1 MKCESYVST
10 PNTGQCANADKW
22 CCPQQPNCNILRL
35 FQVGVTGI
43 GTILGIY
50 GKSVQEV
57 LTKALERFKLGP
69 EGVVSIYP
77 PNEREKVYHFNNVG
91 VPVGF
96 CFGGYY
102 PLPIAELSHAMA
114 MAPWAPQGGHEPVTI
129 RINGSLVKAALRDG
143 NSVAVEGKCYCHF
156 LDFFRDVLDGEKWEL
171 VD

>member
-1 MKCESYVST
+1 MDIRSGRECIGNKAEHRLKNGGAKGERKMKCESYVST

-114 MAPWAPQGGHEPVTI
+114 KQ
-129 RINGSLVKAALRDG
+129 RALR
-143 NSVAVEGKCYCHF
+143 F
-156 LDFFRDVLDGEKWEL
+156 
-171 VD
+171 